1 MLNEIDNR
9 LKARIDAFSPDDK
22 VEVRINIAGIHP
34 DKKIDDWERYVSQRC
49 FTDPNKMAGLLMD
62 LSLTHYVWDWCVSE
76 FRGEDGKQLLIEL
89 LLAPSAKYNTNIDAD
104 LIYVLMKRLEGNK

>member
-1 MLNEIDNR
+1 MVKGLSGCIE
-9 LKARIDAFSPDDK
+9 KQIDAFSPDEK

-76 FRGEDGKQLLIEL
+76 FRGEDGNQLLIEL
-89 LLAPSAKYNTNIDAD
+89 LLAPSDKYRTNIDFD
-104 LIYVLMKRLEGNK
+104 LIYVLVKRLEGNR